1 MLVAMLPLAA
11 ILFYNLYAIR
21 AAKEEDLHAE
31 ASRSGQLASLEMQ
44 RILDGL
50 KNAMF
55 AISAAPPVQKLD
67 VPACNSYMKAV
78 ANRMPQLAG
87 IAVLDAR
94 GVIRCMQEP
103 GGLGVSLAEKDY
115 FKQAI
120 QGSFAVGEYT
130 IGALSGEKVLPVAVP
145 ITDPSG
151 KITGVVAGSLALDWL
166 QKSISDRKFAANS
179 SLTVADRDGVIIA
192 RHPQPEKF
200 VGVRIPDKYQFLVH
214 SDRPGTIAV
223 TSKDGAERILAYFP
237 PVPGQ
242 TDLYVS
248 SGFSIAD
255 EYSAIM
261 KATYFGVAVMVI
273 AIIIAFVLAWST
285 GRLFIRRPIERLLA
299 TVDAWRRDDIG
310 ARTGMTARSG
320 EFGLL
325 GEAIDIYMDELS
337 SARAQRQRDE
347 EQRELLVGELDH
359 RVKNLLATVQAVA
372 RQSFRSADIDPAATE
387 IFNRRLAAMGEAH
400 SLLMKGDWHSASMA
414 MIVATAIGPFENA
427 DASQFDISGAGL
439 TIQSKGALAL
449 SMALHELCTNAVKY
463 GALSTDRGRVAITWS
478 ITARQDEPTLV
489 LEWLESGGPPA
500 AEPERT
506 GFGSTMIDRIL
517 VSQIGGAV
525 TKTYEATGLHF
536 TLEAPLKGLQQ
547 VN

>member
-1 MLVAMLPLAA
+1 
-11 ILFYNLYAIR
+11 
-21 AAKEEDLHAE
+21 
-31 ASRSGQLASLEMQ
+31 
-44 RILDGL
+44 
-50 KNAMF
+50 
-55 AISAAPPVQKLD
+55 
-67 VPACNSYMKAV
+67 
-78 ANRMPQLAG
+78 
-87 IAVLDAR
+87 
-94 GVIRCMQEP
+94 
-103 GGLGVSLAEKDY
+103 
-115 FKQAI
+115 
-120 QGSFAVGEYT
+120 
-130 IGALSGEKVLPVAVP
+130 
-145 ITDPSG
+145 
-151 KITGVVAGSLALDWL
+151 
-166 QKSISDRKFAANS
+166 
-179 SLTVADRDGVIIA
+179 
-192 RHPQPEKF
+192 
-200 VGVRIPDKYQFLVH
+200 
-214 SDRPGTIAV
+214 
-223 TSKDGAERILAYFP
+223 
-237 PVPGQ
+237 
-242 TDLYVS
+242 
-248 SGFSIAD
+248 
-255 EYSAIM
+255 
-261 KATYFGVAVMVI
+261 
-273 AIIIAFVLAWST
+273 
-285 GRLFIRRPIERLLA
+285 
-299 TVDAWRRDDIG
+299 
-310 ARTGMTARSG
+310 
-320 EFGLL
+320 
-325 GEAIDIYMDELS
+325 MDELS